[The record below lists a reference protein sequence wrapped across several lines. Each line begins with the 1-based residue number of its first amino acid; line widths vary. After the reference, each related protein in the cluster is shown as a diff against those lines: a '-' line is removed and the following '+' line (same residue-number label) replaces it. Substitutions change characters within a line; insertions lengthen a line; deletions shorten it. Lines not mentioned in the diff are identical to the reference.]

1 MGAFAA
7 PLHTTLSN
15 GAYMVMA
22 SLAWNLKCWLALSLR
37 ESGRPQQKTK
47 LKAEKHRL
55 LRMDFSTFRQTMIL
69 IPTQIIRSA
78 RRLIFRLLAWSS
90 SLETLF
96 RLQDSLN
103 LPLTT

>member
-1 MGAFAA
+1 MHSSARLKKLKPTQNEA
-7 PLHTTLSN
+7 PVYN
-15 GAYMVMA
+15 GCGVQ
-22 SLAWNLKCWLALSLR
+22 L
-37 ESGRPQQKTK
+37 QQKAK
-47 LKAEKHRL
+47 LKAEKHRM

-96 RLQDSLN
+96 RLQDCLN
-103 LPLTT
+103 LPLRT